1 MGWNGNLRKMN
12 NDYFYFLFTLNKGKG
27 GYWLQ
32 KLAVS
37 GALRGRVSPATGQSL
52 WMEAGAG
59 RLRPASEVR
68 VRSLPRAP
76 GS

>member
-1 MGWNGNLRKMN
+1 MN

-32 KLAVS
+32 KLAVA
-37 GALRGRVSPATGQSL
+37 GALRLRVSPATGPSL
-52 WMEAGAG
+52 WTEVAAGH
-59 RLRPASEVR
+59 LCPASEVW
-68 VRSLPRAP
+68 VRSLPSAP